1 MTEHPETPAPS
12 PEADGEPAATAP
24 EPIAA
29 GSAPQPPP
37 SSPSLEGP
45 YASLTAGA
53 ADRPEVMVGAA
64 FAGGFLAALILRRLV
79 R

>member
-1 MTEHPETPAPS
+1 MTEHSETPAPS
-12 PEADGEPAATAP
+12 PEADGDPAATAP
-24 EPIAA
+24 ESIAA
-29 GSAPQPPP
+29 GSAPEPP
-37 SSPSLEGP
+37 SAEGP

-64 FAGGFLAALILRRLV
+64 FAGGFLAALILRRLA